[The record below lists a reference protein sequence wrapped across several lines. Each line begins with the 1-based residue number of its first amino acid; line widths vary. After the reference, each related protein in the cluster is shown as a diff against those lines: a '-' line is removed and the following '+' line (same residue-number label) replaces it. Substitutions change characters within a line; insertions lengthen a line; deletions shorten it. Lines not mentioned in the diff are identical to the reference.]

1 MRSKRVLVCGFVA
14 CLIAS
19 VVVVLGPG
27 AQYTLAQTEKASI
40 SGRITDQSNAVMPDA
55 EVELKNTDTGIVT
68 VTKTNDQGVYVFPS
82 LAPGNYVMN
91 VRKQGFRT
99 VSVMDVKLYVQ
110 DNVSRNFVLQ
120 VGSSVESV
128 TVTAESGAGLVNVT
142 GSELGTVIT
151 QEAIHELPLNGRN
164 FTQLLTL
171 TPGATP
177 ISTAQSSGVGV
188 NDLAVLGVPTASVSQ
203 PSIQGQANRSNLYML
218 DGVINT
224 ELNTSTYVI
233 PPIVDAIQ
241 EFKVQSHD
249 DKAEYG
255 GVLGGV
261 VSVVTRSGGNQLHGS
276 AWEFVRNNAFDAR
289 DPFRDEFRSSPSAF
303 HQNQFGATVS
313 GPVFIPKVYNGR
325 NRTFFLFGYE
335 GWRFNQAAQTR
346 YRVPTA
352 QELSGDFSNS
362 ILQQKIYDPATTQPD
377 PANPGQFTRSQF
389 IASSN
394 PSSPNFNSVCTNPAG
409 CPNMIPSARLDPTT
423 VNFIKTY
430 YGTPNLTGDPVF
442 NAIVTRP
449 HVDNSDHYTARIDE
463 QLGGKDSLFFRYD
476 RLNVINLAPFS
487 ISGDTGGSVPAT
499 DIGVGWNHLFTGTLM
514 LESRFGRAHRPFSR
528 FQTDIAGLGPM
539 QKLGF
544 SSSAGSLITL
554 ASPWGTGGVQ
564 NANTIGSPVIDFS
577 QGLSWVRGVHELK
590 FGYQFVRQGNDTAS
604 PPYGNYTFTNDTTGN
619 PEQVGT
625 TGNSL
630 TSALLGLPAQ
640 TNNTGSVSN
649 SNRVNTWSF
658 YGQDSWKLRSNLT
671 VTYGLRFDR
680 RGAFDPSSSTVV
692 SGFTANGDYWIGL
705 NQLPPACSQAGK
717 APCIPGA
724 GTLQSIPNGDKIML
738 SPYGRAWGPAPN
750 WSDWGPRVGV
760 AWRVTGNTVV
770 RAGYGV
776 VYDALMGMEQD
787 WKGISGSWP
796 ATGSVFALTPINQL
810 GKPLTPIE
818 QTFGQVGAAALP
830 GPSPWSQSNWFF
842 DPNRKDP
849 RSQEWNVEIQR
860 QMTRNLAL
868 SVGYV
873 GSYSDR
879 LDETGLFN
887 TAVTPGAGTP
897 AQVAQRQPFPWITGT
912 PFFGTDRG
920 NANYNALQVKLDHRF
935 ANGFQYLVSY
945 TWSKA
950 IDAGSS
956 GWFAAENGSGAGGS
970 SSLQNYYDPN
980 GSRSVS
986 SYDIPHF
993 LSMSGIWELP
1003 FGKGKKYFNQ
1013 HAIASRLLGN
1023 WQMNGV
1029 VQLRSGQPYNL
1040 AVSGDVANIG
1050 NSVPW
1055 WNYARPNLVGNP
1067 QPSHPT
1073 AKQWFNPAAFAVPSF
1088 SYGNFGRNVLRT
1100 PSVADADFSVFKNF
1114 LVTES
1119 KVISFRA
1126 EFFNVFNIQNY
1137 GAPDSL
1143 IGDPAAGRITSNVIP
1158 PRQIQ
1163 FGLHLA
1169 F

>member
-362 ILQQKIYDPATTQPD
+362 ILQQNIYDPATTQPD
-377 PANPGQFTRSQF
+377 PAKPGQFTRSQF

-394 PSSPNFNSVCTNPAG
+394 PSSPNFNSACTNPAG